1 MVDNGGVSMEKTTGG
16 IRIEHLEDFSQ
27 VFQETF
33 NAGDLDGLVSLF
45 EPEAVLVAAPSQVA
59 TGTDAIREA
68 LAGFLAAWGHFEIK
82 VLSRHQVGDIGLQ
95 TAEWKVEN
103 SDPDDSPRTLS
114 ARPVHVFRRQA
125 DGSWRYLIDNAFPF
139 G

>member
-1 MVDNGGVSMEKTTGG
+1 MEKIAGK
-16 IRIEHLEDFSQ
+16 IRIEHLEDASR

-45 EPEAVLVAAPSQVA
+45 EPEAVLVPGPGQVA
-59 TGTDAIREA
+59 TGADAIREA
-68 LAGFLAAWGHFEIK
+68 LAGFLAAWGRFEVR

-103 SDPDDSPRTLS
+103 SHAGGSPRTLS
-114 ARPVHVFRRQA
+114 ARPVHVLRRQT
-125 DGSWRYLIDNAFPF
+125 DGSWRFLIDNAFPF

>member
-1 MVDNGGVSMEKTTGG
+1 MVDDGGVTMEKATGV
-16 IRIEHLEDFSQ
+16 IRIEHLEDFAQ
-27 VFQETF
+27 VFQETY
-33 NAGDLDGLVSLF
+33 NTGDLDGLISLF
-45 EPEAVLVAAPSQVA
+45 EPEAVLVPGPSQVA

-68 LAGFLAAWGHFEIK
+68 LAGFLAAWGRFEIK

-103 SDPDDSPRTLS
+103 NDPDGSPRTFS

-125 DGSWRYLIDNAFPF
+125 DGSWDLL
-139 G
+139 

>member
-1 MVDNGGVSMEKTTGG
+1 MEKTTGG

-45 EPEAVLVAAPSQVA
+45 EPEAVLVAGPSQVA

-103 SDPDDSPRTLS
+103 SDPEDSRGRLALDLCTSFAGRRTDRGVTSLTT
-114 ARPVHVFRRQA
+114 P
-125 DGSWRYLIDNAFPF
+125 FPS
-139 G
+139 GDHRVS